1 MVLQVEH
8 EIHRRRRSRNVGLG
22 LVLVGLIAV
31 VFGLTV
37 VKVQQLG
44 AAQSFD
50 HVVRPE
56 LLPGEELPQ

>member
-1 MVLQVEH
+1 MIRAEH
-8 EIHRRRRSRNVGLG
+8 DLHQRRRSRNMGLG
-22 LVLVGLIAV
+22 LVLVAFIAI

-44 AAQSFD
+44 AVQGFD

-56 LLPGEELPQ
+56 LLPGEEAPK